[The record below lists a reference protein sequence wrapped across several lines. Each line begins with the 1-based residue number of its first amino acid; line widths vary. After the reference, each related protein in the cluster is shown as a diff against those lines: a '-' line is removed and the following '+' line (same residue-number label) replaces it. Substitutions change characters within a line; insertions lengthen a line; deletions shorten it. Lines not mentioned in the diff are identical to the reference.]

1 MDSKGQS
8 TRFIGFHVPE
18 DPELLAAFGE
28 VALRH
33 EHMIHILKMT
43 IKTLTGVTPAEA
55 LVATKYE
62 SARQL
67 RNRTKALARKALGD
81 GTALVKIQALV
92 NTCESLTEKRN
103 DLVHGLWAKE
113 LDGDAHIRDAY
124 GNQRPVPSV
133 TDLKLLANEIDA
145 HTQDLNRERLEGFLS
160 EALHRRSN
168 A

>member
-1 MDSKGQS
+1 
-8 TRFIGFHVPE
+8 
-18 DPELLAAFGE
+18 
-28 VALRH
+28 
-33 EHMIHILKMT
+33 MIHILKMT

-67 RNRTKALARKALGD
+67 RDRTKTLARKALGE
-81 GTALVKIQALV
+81 GTALIKLQALV

-124 GNQRPVPSV
+124 GNEHPVP
-133 TDLKLLANEIDA
+133 TIAELKALANDIDA
-145 HTQDLNRERLEGFLS
+145 HTQHLNRERLEGFLL
-160 EALHRRSN
+160 EALRKRSN